1 MRMLKVATM
10 VVAAAL
16 TLFPQPKAAQAGT
29 IKVKPASWSE
39 LFVPIL
45 HGRPG
50 S

>member
-1 MRMLKVATM
+1 MNFADFLHR
-10 VVAAAL
+10 
-16 TLFPQPKAAQAGT
+16 AGT